1 MKKAFCWILIML
13 LLLSGCGR
21 VEKQPVSAAERE
33 AMYEKIEHIAL
44 TEWWHSSEEAIF
56 MKEHLK
62 AGSVLFCYF
71 DGKMSGS
78 LIAAY
83 DSEGG
88 IVGTTVDDTDE
99 HAFSILN
106 RRSYVYA
113 WPTDSGIDLLFCVR
127 PDYPIEKSSFSLDEL
142 PPYKETA
149 WYGIEPYDTVGTQP
163 IFLED
168 SESYGGYPQWI
179 FCTTVED
186 LKEGYEL
193 HYGDLVVTYDD
204 IMAGLVIIAQKW

>member
-1 MKKAFCWILIML
+1 MKKAFFGVLIML
-13 LLLSGCGR
+13 LLLSGC
-21 VEKQPVSAAERE
+21 VEKKPVSAAERE
-33 AMYEKIEHIAL
+33 AMYQEIEHIAL

-88 IVGTTVDDTDE
+88 IVGTTVCGANE
-99 HAFSILN
+99 HSFSILN
-106 RRSYVYA
+106 DRSFAYA
-113 WPTDSGIDLLFCVR
+113 WPTDSGIDLLFYVM

-149 WYGIEPYDTVGTQP
+149 WYGIEPYDTVGTEP
-163 IFLED
+163 IFLQD
-168 SESYGGYPQWI
+168 GESYGSYPQWI
-179 FCTTVED
+179 FCTTLED

-204 IMAGLVIIAQKW
+204 IMAGMVIIAQKW